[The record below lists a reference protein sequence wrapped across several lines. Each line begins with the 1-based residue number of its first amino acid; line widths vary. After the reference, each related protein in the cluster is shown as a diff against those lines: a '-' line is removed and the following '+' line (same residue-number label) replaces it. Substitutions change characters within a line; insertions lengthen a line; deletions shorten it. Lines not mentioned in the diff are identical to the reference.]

1 MLILTFIQIIQF
13 TYSTKYSDKTIYTLV
28 WVYNRNLFLTV
39 SFLQVS
45 DRQSYLVV
53 SLVLC
58 LCLGL
63 LLCLQCCCSSS
74 PNTNTSVAALPKSN
88 HYPSP
93 KRCVA
98 HKCSTYHWTS
108 FYLMLSLWS
117 CHNLWGTINHPL
129 VVAKIPTFTNVIPIG
144 VFFFFFL
151 SDASPPMMTW
161 AWSVG
166 SPVHWFVPSR
176 STWPLAKVKKQKPTP
191 PFIKMNFLLCLSSP
205 FVSPC
210 VLVIIITKTT
220 DTTVFLSQ
228 RPFYQSYS
236 SLLRSRWIRT
246 PETLTPEHITVHS
259 CLFFQNCLFLPWSLP
274 LPFML
279 NGWHPRSRRLK
290 RYCQWLMQAKNKHET
305 SNSLCCPLSN

>member
-1 MLILTFIQIIQF
+1 
-13 TYSTKYSDKTIYTLV
+13 
-28 WVYNRNLFLTV
+28 
-39 SFLQVS
+39 
-45 DRQSYLVV
+45 
-53 SLVLC
+53 
-58 LCLGL
+58 
-63 LLCLQCCCSSS
+63 
-74 PNTNTSVAALPKSN
+74 
-88 HYPSP
+88 
-93 KRCVA
+93 
-98 HKCSTYHWTS
+98 
-108 FYLMLSLWS
+108 
-117 CHNLWGTINHPL
+117 
-129 VVAKIPTFTNVIPIG
+129 
-144 VFFFFFL
+144 
-151 SDASPPMMTW
+151 MMTW

-279 NGWHPRSRRLK
+279 NGWHPCSRRLK

-305 SNSLCCPLSN
+305 SNSLCLSNYCVCVPNVCVFALEAAIASLCSHAGLRRVIIDTMPRLTFASRNK